1 MLGVWD
7 DRNDDTVIPRRKMRE
22 FTTELALSLEQY
34 EQKMVN
40 EIKGHDLEMIYQMN
54 QCDIRINA
62 LKDKT
67 VFQQEAFETALI
79 ELKLK

>member
-34 EQKMVN
+34 EQKN
-40 EIKGHDLEMIYQMN
+40 GKWNKRAWSWNDLSDESMWHSN
-54 QCDIRINA
+54 QCAQR
-62 LKDKT
+62 
-67 VFQQEAFETALI
+67 
-79 ELKLK
+79 